1 MSLNKQVAIRV
12 LTALLLAVFLFPTV
26 SFADE
31 EANNEL
37 AELEHLIKKVNTNQ
51 SNPEKLGKFEEK
63 LTEFFYDASPSA
75 IRKLLAEFT
84 PGETLALVVFMKYSG
99 KTAVEVSEMRR
110 DGLGWDKIS
119 GKLDVSLERVIR
131 YIKKFRALAC

>member
-1 MSLNKQVAIRV
+1 MNLNKQAVKVIWA
-12 LTALLLAVFLFPTV
+12 ALLLAVFLIPAV
-26 SFADE
+26 SFAGE
-31 EANNEL
+31 EVNNDL
-37 AELEHLIKKVNTNQ
+37 AELEHLIKKVNANQ
-51 SNPEKLGKFEEK
+51 SNPEKIGKFEEK

-84 PGETLALVVFMKYSG
+84 PGETLAIVVFMKYSG

-110 DGLGWDKIS
+110 EGTEWDKIA
-119 GKLDVSLERVIR
+119 GKLEVGLDRVIR